1 MNNILTIAIIINL
14 MIVSLLGFNVIESKV
29 MVLALAVLA
38 GAESVVFLF
47 SLYALYKAEGEI

>member
-14 MIVSLLGFNVIESKV
+14 MIVGLLGFNVIESKV

-38 GAESVVFLF
+38 GAESIVF
-47 SLYALYKAEGEI
+47 SLYALYKAEGGEI